1 MTRHFRVSEADCLEI
16 AGTAHRLIRSD
27 KTGTIWARL
36 DDDNVRLSFSGEE
49 LLRLLAAP
57 DTRLKRGQFSD
68 QSAFLR
74 LRCDFRYIATLPAE
88 ERSRILWQTT
98 CAKFFLEA
106 EARGDTTRSEASVEV
121 ILAELEQYVNAVEH
135 SGQDVGRTPRA
146 GQGYITR
153 KFPCARTLLEWGRLY
168 ERAGRSPL
176 VFLRKRRLGPA
187 SRSLV
192 AEAET
197 LLAECVFGYLD
208 RNEPSQQDIVN
219 KVLERFKIENN
230 GRAEAGK
237 PCLPVPSARTV
248 RRRIKALDPFEVVA
262 QRKGIE
268 AARRKFGF
276 YEEGLM
282 ADYPLQRVEMDEWQ
296 IDLATLLGDSG
307 ALDGLAAG
315 DRAKFAVGRRW
326 IYVAIDCATRGVLG
340 YDHITSGIGAAM
352 IGWFGTAMLCYV
364 TPKEHLGLPDRDDV
378 KTGVIT
384 YKIAAHAADLAKGHP
399 AAKIRDDALSR
410 ARFEFRW
417 EDQFNLSL
425 DPDTARSFHDQT
437 LPKEAHKVAH
447 FCSMCGP
454 KFCSMK
460 ISHDIREEARA
471 QAGMV
476 EMAKR
481 YRDGGDLYI
490 PVEEDAVGS

>member
-74 LRCDFRYIATLPAE
+74 LRCDFKYIATLPAE

-106 EARGDTTRSEASVEV
+106 EARGDTTRSEASVEE
-121 ILAELEQYVNAVEH
+121 ILGELEQHVNAVEH

-153 KFPCARTLLEWGRLY
+153 KFPCARTLLEWARLY
-168 ERAGRSPL
+168 EKAGRSPL
-176 VFLRKRRLGPA
+176 VFLRSRRLGQT
-187 SRSLV
+187 SRKLM

-219 KVLERFKIENN
+219 MVKDRFKIENN
-230 GRAEAGK
+230 GRAESGK

-307 ALDGLAAG
+307 ALDRLAAE

-326 IYVAIDCATRGVLG
+326 IYVAIDCATRCVLGFRIVATPNAQDAIRTLNLIIQDKTPIALAAGCVSRWDHSGGIGVLVTDQG
-340 YDHITSGIGAAM
+340 SAFAAEVFRM
-352 IGWFGTAMLCYV
+352 AV
-364 TPKEHLGLPDRDDV
+364 
-378 KTGVIT
+378 
-384 YKIAAHAADLAKGHP
+384 ADLGSTYEAPP
-399 AAKIRDDALSR
+399 AGVPKLR
-410 ARFEFRW
+410 ARIERIFRTFGQQLAPMLIGRTFSNPTERGDW
-417 EDQFNLSL
+417 E
-425 DPDTARSFHDQT
+425 
-437 LPKEAHKVAH
+437 
-447 FCSMCGP
+447 
-454 KFCSMK
+454 
-460 ISHDIREEARA
+460 
-471 QAGMV
+471 
-476 EMAKR
+476 
-481 YRDGGDLYI
+481 GD
-490 PVEEDAVGS
+490 VRRHEQV